1 VPLGVIVF
9 EDQDIGGIRRIKLSF
24 AVEKN
29 DRVPAYLFIPSVKDG
44 PVPGILCLH
53 QTISIGKLE
62 PAGLGGIGAIAPR
75 ALFINAPVHDSNFD
89 ISGVHD
95 CVDAAKPV
103 FELLIAGEKLI
114 ITTPDAPHDFP
125 PEARNE
131 AYLFLDSELGVNN
144 K

>member
-1 VPLGVIVF
+1 MP
-9 EDQDIGGIRRIKLSF
+9 GIASIY
-24 AVEKN
+24 EKN
-29 DRVPAYLFIPSVKDG
+29 PSKIPFDFTE
-44 PVPGILCLH
+44 IL
-53 QTISIGKLE
+53 
-62 PAGLGGIGAIAPR
+62 GAIAPR

-103 FELLIAGEKLI
+103 YELLNAGDKLI

-131 AYLFLDSELGVNN
+131 AYLFLDRELGLNN
-144 K
+144 N

>member
-1 VPLGVIVF
+1 MTATLTFQECMI
-9 EDQDIGGIRRIKLSF
+9 
-24 AVEKN
+24 
-29 DRVPAYLFIPSVKDG
+29 
-44 PVPGILCLH
+44 
-53 QTISIGKLE
+53 
-62 PAGLGGIGAIAPR
+62 
-75 ALFINAPVHDSNFD
+75 
-89 ISGVHD
+89 
-95 CVDAAKPV
+95 AKPV